1 MPQLS
6 PRVELPYLMP
16 SQAQKHVTHNEA
28 LTRLDALTQLSLQGF
43 ADEDPPALPTAGDM
57 HGLGVAPTGVWAGQ
71 AGDLAYWDGTT
82 WLFLTPQEGWRAWGV
97 AEQELR
103 IWRGGAWQQAV
114 SGLENLSGLGVGA
127 TSDATNRVSVAADAV
142 LLSHAGA
149 GHQLKINKAGVGD
162 TASLLFQSN
171 WAGRAEMGLAG
182 EDAFALKISADGS
195 TWQTALR
202 ADPAVGQVSM
212 MPATASDTVSFAD
225 HGDMSGFVRNG
236 ATVPVDGPQGIGR
249 HWGLSLGDATHGA
262 QMLIHDSARA
272 YLRTRSGAGFGD
284 WAELLRRE
292 DMLGQ
297 VAEAG
302 GMPTGAMMES
312 GTNANGSYTRFA
324 DGMQICFGTVLLSY
338 TSNSFLN
345 GTWTYP
351 ASFAGDP
358 QVAGIGSHADANGT
372 NTTPSAAEIG
382 SLRYSALFA
391 GSVNFVLARNSGA
404 TNFAA
409 ADTFTV
415 QATAIGRWF

>member
-43 ADEDPPALPTAGDM
+43 ADEAPPALPTAGDM
-57 HGLGVAPTGVWAGQ
+57 HGLGAAPTGAWAGQ
-71 AGDLAYWDGTT
+71 AGDLAYWDGAT

-103 IWRGGAWQQAV
+103 IWRSGAWQQVV

-127 TSDATNRVSVAADAV
+127 TSDGTNRVSVASDAV

-162 TASLLFQSN
+162 TAAVLFQSN

-182 EDAFALKISADGS
+182 EDAFALKISDDGAN
-195 TWQTALR
+195 WQTALR
-202 ADPAVGQVSM
+202 ADPGAGQVSV

-225 HGDMSGFVRNG
+225 HGDMSGFVQNG
-236 ATVPVDGPQGIGR
+236 AAQPADGPQGSGQ
-249 HWGLSLGDATHGA
+249 HWGLSLGDATHGT

-272 YLRTRSGAGFGD
+272 YLRTRSGAGFGA

-292 DMLGQ
+292 DILGTVSQ
-297 VAEAG
+297 TG
-302 GMPTGAMMES
+302 GLPTGAVMES
-312 GTNANGSYTRFA
+312 GSNANGSYIRFA
-324 DGMQICFGTVLLSY
+324 DGTQICSRKQLS
-338 TSNSFLN
+338 TLS
-345 GTWTYP
+345 GAGETWTYP
-351 ASFAGDP
+351 ASFSASP
-358 QVAGIGSHADANGT
+358 VA
-372 NTTPSAAEIG
+372 
-382 SLRYSALFA
+382 F
-391 GSVNFVLARNSGA
+391 
-404 TNFAA
+404 
-409 ADTFTV
+409 
-415 QATAIGRWF
+415 ATARTAGGQCRVVSTENITPTAFQVHTFDGAGANTVSPAVDVMAIGLWF